1 MPADDTILLGESLHA
16 LVPDP
21 LPTEPTTLPEG
32 SSFAT
37 LAAETPF
44 LKRIGAVCERLD
56 ETDVLE
62 AEPAMGLAALAAPCT
77 HVDGAFE
84 HAAVLAGWLL
94 WAVEEPG
101 VVRFDPREDPLS
113 PLICAGPQRALV
125 NDHPL
130 AVWGQSLIPSLLG
143 ATDGSILD
151 IVGRGA
157 LSSAMW
163 FVPATLY
170 EVLVYARTVK
180 EGDVVD
186 ALHREAQAT
195 GLARAHPRTFTRRGI
210 AMYVAVIRALLVE
223 LGLAR
228 WTPQHGRRRGVL
240 EVTPLGRLGLVIVKA
255 ELVGVWPELDAFFQ
269 KAGYLPCDGGY
280 VNLDDV
286 PVDISPN

>member
-1 MPADDTILLGESLHA
+1 MPTAAATLLGESLHA

-21 LPTEPTTLPEG
+21 LPTDPTTLPEG

-37 LAAETPF
+37 LAAQTPF
-44 LKRIGAVCERLD
+44 IRRIAAVCARLD

-62 AEPAMGLAALAAPCT
+62 AEPAMGLAALAAPCDHIHGT
-77 HVDGAFE
+77 LE
-84 HAAVLAGWLL
+84 HAAVMAGWLL

-101 VVRFDPREDPLS
+101 VVRFDPRDDPLS
-113 PLICAGPQRALV
+113 PLIYAGPQRALV
-125 NDHPL
+125 DEHPL
-130 AVWGQSLIPSLLG
+130 AVWGESLIPSLLG
-143 ATDGSILD
+143 ASDGGLLD

-157 LSSAMW
+157 LSEAMW

-170 EVLVYARTVK
+170 EVLVYARTVN
-180 EGDVVD
+180 EDDVVD

-195 GLARAHPRTFTRRGI
+195 GLARTHPRAFTRRSI
-210 AMYVAVIRALLVE
+210 AMYVAVIRALFVE

-228 WTPQHGRRRGVL
+228 WTPQQDRRRGRL
-240 EVTPLGRLGLVIVKA
+240 DVTALGCLGLVIVKA
-255 ELVGVWPELDAFFQ
+255 EIDGVWPELDAFFR

-280 VNLDDV
+280 VNIDDL

>member
-1 MPADDTILLGESLHA
+1 MPSDTATLLGDSLHA

-21 LPTEPTTLPEG
+21 LPTDPTTLPEG

-44 LKRIGAVCERLD
+44 LRRIAAVCARLD

-62 AEPAMGLAALAAPCT
+62 SESAMGLAALAAPCE
-77 HVDGAFE
+77 HIDGTFE

-94 WAVEEPG
+94 WAAEGPG
-101 VVRFDPREDPLS
+101 VVRFDPRKDPLS
-113 PLICAGPQRALV
+113 PLISAGPQRQLV

-130 AVWGQSLIPSLLG
+130 AVWGESLSPALLG
-143 ATDGSILD
+143 ASDGGLLD
-151 IVGRGA
+151 TIGRGA
-157 LSSAMW
+157 LSEAMW

-170 EVLVYARTVK
+170 EVLVLARTVNDD
-180 EGDVVD
+180 DVLE
-186 ALHREAQAT
+186 ALHREAQTT
-195 GLARAHPRTFTRRGI
+195 GLAQAHRREFTRRNI
-210 AMYVAVIRALLVE
+210 AIYVAVIRALLVE

-228 WTPQHGRRRGVL
+228 WIPQHGRRHGRL
-240 EVTPLGRLGLVIVKA
+240 EVTTLGRLGYVIVKS
-255 ELVGVWPELDAFFQ
+255 EIDGVWPELDAFLR
-269 KAGYLPCDGGY
+269 KKGYLPCDGGY